1 MGACGGGTVQGPSP
15 TRQFYR
21 ISERLNRKQR
31 ERAMSNDASGLAATL
46 ATIEAKI
53 AKLQSAADTIRELM
67 AAEGIES
74 GGPSG
79 GPGGGVK
86 PGAFLT
92 MSIPDAAKKHLESM
106 RQKVSTGEL
115 IKALVK
121 GGLPESKYNTV
132 YSILRRRERQV
143 GDIINMQGD
152 WALAEWYP
160 NYRKGKATTKEAEN
174 GTAVENEEAKATA

>member
-1 MGACGGGTVQGPSP
+1 
-15 TRQFYR
+15 
-21 ISERLNRKQR
+21 
-31 ERAMSNDASGLAATL
+31 MSTDSSGLAATL

-67 AAEGIES
+67 AAEGIE
-74 GGPSG
+74 GGPSS

-86 PGAFLT
+86 PGAFLKL
-92 MSIPDAAKKHLESM
+92 SIPDATKKHLEGV

-115 IKALVK
+115 IKALVQ

-132 YSILRRRERQV
+132 YSILRRREKQV

-152 WALAEWYP
+152 WALSEWYP
-160 NYRKGKATTKEAEN
+160 NYRKGKATAKDAEN
-174 GTAVENEEAKATA
+174 GSAVENGDAKAKG